1 MEVMMSQPRLLD
13 RVRAEIRVRHYSL
26 RTEESY
32 IQWIKRYIF
41 YHHKRHPAEMGA
53 REISDFL
60 SWLATGR
67 NVAASTQNQALSAL
81 LFLYKNVLAVDL
93 PWMDDIVRAKR
104 PKRLPVVLAKHE
116 VKAVLASMKGPP
128 GLVAW
133 LMYGTGLRLMEA
145 LRLRVQ
151 DIDFKRKQIMVR
163 GGKGD
168 KDRVTVLPQ
177 RLALPLQQQ
186 IDKAL
191 ALHRQDL
198 HEGYGEVY
206 LPFALARKYPNAGY
220 EPAWQYVF
228 ASGNRCRDPRDGTV
242 RRHHLHEKT
251 IQRAIK
257 NAARKTGLMK
267 RVTSHTLR
275 HCFATH
281 MLENGYDIRTVQEL
295 LGHKDVRTT
304 QIYTHVMSKGANAVR
319 SPLDS

>member
-1 MEVMMSQPRLLD
+1 MSQPRLLD

-104 PKRLPVVLAKHE
+104 PKRLPVVLSKRE
-116 VKAVLASMKGPP
+116 VKAVLATMKGPP

-151 DIDFKRKQIMVR
+151 DVDFKRKQIIVH

-304 QIYTHVMSKGANAVR
+304 QIYTHVMNKGANAVR

>member
-116 VKAVLASMKGPP
+116 VKAVLATMKGPP

>member
-1 MEVMMSQPRLLD
+1 MSQPRLLD

-116 VKAVLASMKGPP
+116 VKAVLATMKGPP